1 MRGVEMKAKIGGDQI
16 PTESCSFRI
25 IAGPRVA
32 EETVICIRDLD
43 IHARFPGAL
52 AFVHDS
58 ARLFNAD
65 MFIKPAP
72 EKQNWRMQISDSRQ
86 ERRRDVSS
94 VERN

>member
-1 MRGVEMKAKIGGDQI
+1 MKTAVVSVGGVEMKTKIRGDQI
-16 PTESCSFRI
+16 PGESCSFRI

-32 EETVICIRDLD
+32 EETVICIRDVY
-43 IHARFPGAL
+43 INVRFPGAL

-72 EKQNWRMQISDSRQ
+72 EKQDLSLGCA
-86 ERRRDVSS
+86 
-94 VERN
+94 